1 MKQKV
6 KFLDLTQAL
15 RNALIQLRTDLFL
28 LRGQDVTK
36 EAMESILIQKN
47 SYTRKNWRFRRYKY
61 MKLIDKQRQ
70 ELGLS
75 PVYFQSVD
83 NLGWLNYFSTI

>member
-83 NLGWLNYFSTI
+83 NLG